1 MLLGLGIVLVVD
13 LEGLLLYNGVA
24 GVALIRKKARTTIID
39 VPGETEMTVKTI
51 TLQVD
56 TDLAQAYQSA
66 PAKDQTKLRLL
77 LNLWLRELFVRAT
90 SLPTL
95 MDELSD
101 KAEARG
107 LTAEKLEGML
117 RAR

>member
-1 MLLGLGIVLVVD
+1 M
-13 LEGLLLYNGVA
+13 
-24 GVALIRKKARTTIID
+24 
-39 VPGETEMTVKTI
+39 PGETEMTVKTI

-77 LNLWLRELFVRAT
+77 LNLWLRELFVRST
-90 SLPTL
+90 PLTTL
-95 MDELSD
+95 MDDLSD

-117 RAR
+117 RAH

>member
-1 MLLGLGIVLVVD
+1 
-13 LEGLLLYNGVA
+13 
-24 GVALIRKKARTTIID
+24 
-39 VPGETEMTVKTI
+39 MTVKTI

-77 LNLWLRELFVRAT
+77 LNLWLRELFVRST
-90 SLPTL
+90 PLTTL

-117 RAR
+117 RAPILDTLKRHPKAKREVFWASRFLR

>member
-1 MLLGLGIVLVVD
+1 M
-13 LEGLLLYNGVA
+13 A
-24 GVALIRKKARTTIID
+24 
-39 VPGETEMTVKTI
+39 TETI
-51 TLQVD
+51 TVQVD

-66 PAKDQTKLRLL
+66 PEKDRSKLRLL
-77 LNLWLRELFVRAT
+77 LNLWLRELFTRST
-90 SLPTL
+90 SLVVL

-107 LTAEKLEGML
+107 LMAEKLEDML